1 MRGRLSGLLVG
12 TAALSL
18 SVALL
23 RLACPIDEPLHL
35 RMWHLL
41 PALLLTAL
49 SAIAGTTWLRFHPRP
64 AKRIFAG

>member
-1 MRGRLSGLLVG
+1 
-12 TAALSL
+12 
-18 SVALL
+18 
-23 RLACPIDEPLHL
+23 
-35 RMWHLL
+35 L